1 MAERVQKKMKRSDN
15 ELKLLDLQKIIGNE
29 LFSKV
34 CNRYEGESIYFPSR
48 GFPSKTERDT
58 AILHEFYKGVEIPD
72 LAKKYNLS
80 VSQIYKITQNRG

>member
-15 ELKLLDLQKIIGNE
+15 ELKLLDLQKIIG
-29 LFSKV
+29 KV

-48 GFPSKTERDT
+48 GFPSKAERDT